1 MARPPLIETLI
12 RDLENKGHAFS
23 YSKVDTNNYLL
34 PQRRNRVFGCSS
46 HKGAKT
52 PEQVDSEKQQWKHV
66 FGKLGMGPASQQFT
80 LEDILLPDL
89 EKRPLQAAQDVRN
102 WQLIKSKV
110 KRAKQNGPLC
120 MHMGSSEARLE
131 YMVGASTCVR
141 PSHEIFCGLAGRPFV
156 GTELLRLQGSFGSD
170 YPHPEEIERLPEGL
184 AKDMAGNA
192 FPTTVLQANFIS
204 SLVCHNAWQD
214 VAARVDCASPAKP
227 KCNRKRRHTRQPPE
241 GDSGEPDETKKKKNS
256 KQRPSDDGML
266 VEDITF
272 FVCVSPIFSP
282 GDTED

>member
-23 YSKVDTNNYLL
+23 YSEVDTNNYLL

-89 EKRPLQAAQDVRN
+89 EKRPLQAPQDVRN

-110 KRAKQNGPLC
+110 KRAKQNGP
-120 MHMGSSEARLE
+120 
-131 YMVGASTCVR
+131 CVCTWD
-141 PSHEIFCGLAGRPFV
+141 P
-156 GTELLRLQGSFGSD
+156 Q
-170 YPHPEEIERLPEGL
+170 
-184 AKDMAGNA
+184 
-192 FPTTVLQANFIS
+192 
-204 SLVCHNAWQD
+204 
-214 VAARVDCASPAKP
+214 KP
-227 KCNRKRRHTRQPPE
+227 
-241 GDSGEPDETKKKKNS
+241 G
-256 KQRPSDDGML
+256 
-266 VEDITF
+266 
-272 FVCVSPIFSP
+272 
-282 GDTED
+282 